1 MLEGYI
7 PDMPQTKSLPKIR
20 IAALGVLTITLIILV
35 RLYATTNSY
44 ILPTTPRT
52 SPLITNPEILQDWL
66 PSSAYTYTLN
76 HIQAYLQDNAIRAA
90 SISVRND
97 NHSDS
102 NGYAFILTL
111 QPDNEILSVVTA
123 ISNAGGI
130 LSTAVTINGEL
141 QTDQL
146 SSTRNSTAPNGSSVT
161 TTFDGQ
167 DELINRGATVDQ
179 VNEFQAAVQRF
190 APSANNVVINTD
202 TLNSLL
208 GTDGN
213 ITYSFELSI
222 DGTVYHA
229 RLTCIGV
236 TQSTLTLADPTN
248 EHGVFDSGLMD
259 NNE

>member
-1 MLEGYI
+1 MLRGR
-7 PDMPQTKSLPKIR
+7 QTQISLGI
-20 IAALGVLTITLIILV
+20 LLLLTIGACVFAGTYLRSKDFAPV
-35 RLYATTNSY
+35 SASAAAG
-44 ILPTTPRT
+44 
-52 SPLITNPEILQDWL
+52 PLIVNPEVLLKWL
-66 PSSAYTYTLN
+66 PADSYAAAAARIRDYAVNNDLGATSITAR
-76 HIQAYLQDNAIRAA
+76 DN
-90 SISVRND
+90 VRSGAGSYD
-97 NHSDS
+97 
-102 NGYAFILTL
+102 FILTAEPGG
-111 QPDNEILSVVTA
+111 QILSLSVS
-123 ISNAGGI
+123 INAAGTT

-141 QTDQL
+141 QTDQT

-222 DGTVYHA
+222 DGTAYHA
-229 RLTCIGV
+229 ELTCIGV

-259 NNE
+259 SNE